1 MNLIAN
7 QIFIYFIFFSFIEI
21 VQLKLYVGSF
31 RYPTNIYLFKT
42 NFRHAGT
49 KCGMCS
55 SLVIKTPERRCSGV
69 FIIFERLVLMF
80 PFLTWK
86 KYNDETWRSYTLPK
100 EDPRNTWIMWH
111 TPWVLLTSPF
121 FHRKS
126 TNFAISRNADID
138 CILMHNFYLF

>member
-7 QIFIYFIFFSFIEI
+7 QILIYFIFFSFIEI

-69 FIIFERLVLMF
+69 FIVIFERLVLMF
-80 PFLTWK
+80 PFLT
-86 KYNDETWRSYTLPK
+86 
-100 EDPRNTWIMWH
+100 
-111 TPWVLLTSPF
+111 
-121 FHRKS
+121 
-126 TNFAISRNADID
+126 
-138 CILMHNFYLF
+138 